1 MDTQIKDLVEVSRF
15 YGVNKEFVIAGGGN
29 TSFKNNDYL
38 WVKASGVYL
47 SNINTDGFVCL
58 ARDKLKIIYNK
69 KYSTNSQSREAEVKN
84 DLNSAMVSKN
94 GKRPSVESSLHDIID
109 YPFVVH
115 THPTLVNALLCSN
128 NARSLSAKL
137 FGSDILYIEYVD
149 PGYVLFKK
157 VSDELVRYRKIR
169 SCDPKVILIE
179 NHGIFVSG
187 ETIGEIKSIYSNIE
201 NTILNEITGSL
212 PANKCQPFD
221 TSIRKRVV
229 EFINSSQQCYTDT
242 VSSDL
247 ISEFTRNERLFKDVD
262 TAFTPDHI
270 VYCKARYLFIDDSNE
285 EKALEEITAFSKKNG
300 YYSKIIAIKNKG
312 LLIIEENESA
322 LGVVRE
328 LILNMMKISFY
339 ARSFGGSKPLFDK
352 NIAFIENWEAE
363 NYRKQM
369 MNNSNK

>member
-1 MDTQIKDLVEVSRF
+1 MDAQIKDLVEVSRF

-38 WVKASGVYL
+38 WVKASGIYL
-47 SNINTDGFVCL
+47 SNINPDGFVCL
-58 ARDKLKIIYNK
+58 SRDKLKIIYNK
-69 KYSTNSQSREAEVKN
+69 KYSTNSQRREAEVKN
-84 DLNSAMVSKN
+84 DLNSAMVSKS

-115 THPTLVNALLCSN
+115 THPTLVNALLCSK
-128 NARSLSAKL
+128 NARSLSSKL
-137 FGSDILYIEYVD
+137 FGSDILFIEYVD

-157 VSDELVRYRKIR
+157 VLDELVRYRKIR

-187 ETIGEIKSIYSNIE
+187 ETTGEIKNIYRDIE
-201 NTILNEITGSL
+201 NSLLKEITGDL
-212 PANKCQPFD
+212 PANKCRPFD

-229 EFINSSQQCYTDT
+229 ELINSRQECYNDT

-247 ISEFTRNERLFKDVD
+247 VNEFVRDKGLFKDVD

-270 VYCKARYLFIDDSNE
+270 VYCKARYLFVDDSDE
-285 EKALEEITAFSKKNG
+285 ERALKEIADFSKKYG
-300 YYSKIIAIKNKG
+300 YYPKIIAIKNKG
-312 LLIIEENESA
+312 LLIVEESESA

-339 ARSFGGSKPLFDK
+339 ARSFGGSRPLSDRH
-352 NIAFIENWEAE
+352 IAFIENWEAE

-369 MNNSNK
+369 MNNVK